1 MAKKE
6 IRVNFNLD
14 NENEKELYE
23 FLLSKT
29 SASGYLKDLALDFLH
44 STGRAAATGA
54 RAQSDQ
60 VDNALNNIVDTL
72 KDINFTLSNI
82 KVVST
87 NTTETAITTEDE
99 RVIDSANVK
108 ELDIEADDL
117 DF

>member
-14 NENEKELYE
+14 NKNEKELYE

-44 STGRAAATGA
+44 GSGRGATNAALDTPLNGIAT
-54 RAQSDQ
+54 
-60 VDNALNNIVDTL
+60 ALQE
-72 KDINFTLSNI
+72 INSTLSNL
-82 KVVST
+82 KVVSSEIT
-87 NTTETAITTEDE
+87 ATTEGVVNSNNI
-99 RVIDSANVK
+99 K

>member
-6 IRVNFNLD
+6 IRINFNLD

-44 STGRAAATGA
+44 NTGRATAAATP
-54 RAQSDQ
+54 
-60 VDNALNNIVDTL
+60 VTCIDNTLNNIADAL
-72 KDINFTLSNI
+72 KDINSTLSNI
-82 KVVST
+82 KVVSS
-87 NTTETAITTEDE
+87 TTTTEDT
-99 RVIDSANVK
+99 VDSDNIK
-108 ELDIEADDL
+108 ELVIEADDL

>member
-44 STGRAAATGA
+44 SSGRGTTNAALDRPLNDIAT
-54 RAQSDQ
+54 
-60 VDNALNNIVDTL
+60 ALQE
-72 KDINFTLSNI
+72 INSTLSNL
-82 KVVST
+82 KVVSSI
-87 NTTETAITTEDE
+87 TATTEDE
-99 RVIDSANVK
+99 VDSNNIK

>member
-6 IRVNFNLD
+6 IRINFNLE
-14 NENEKELYE
+14 NELEKELYE

-29 SASGYLKDLALDFLH
+29 SASGYLKDLALEFLH
-44 STGRAAATGA
+44 NTGRAAATGA

-72 KDINFTLSNI
+72 KDINSTLSNI

-87 NTTETAITTEDE
+87 DTKETAVTTDDE
-99 RVIDSANVK
+99 RVINSDNVK
-108 ELDIEADDL
+108 NLVIEADDL

>member
-29 SASGYLKDLALDFLH
+29 SASGYLKDLALDFLNG
-44 STGRAAATGA
+44 TGRAAAATP
-54 RAQSDQ
+54 
-60 VDNALNNIVDTL
+60 VTCIDNTLNNIADAL
-72 KDINFTLSNI
+72 KDINSTLSNI
-82 KVVST
+82 KVVSS
-87 NTTETAITTEDE
+87 TTTTEDT
-99 RVIDSANVK
+99 VDSDNIK
-108 ELDIEADDL
+108 ELVIEADDL

>member
-6 IRVNFNLD
+6 IRINFNLE
-14 NENEKELYE
+14 NELEKELYE

-29 SASGYLKDLALDFLH
+29 SASGYLKDLALEFLH
-44 STGRAAATGA
+44 NTGRAVATGA

-60 VDNALNNIVDTL
+60 VDNAVNNIVDTL
-72 KDINFTLSNI
+72 KDINSTLSNI

-87 NTTETAITTEDE
+87 DTKETAVTTDDE
-99 RVIDSANVK
+99 RVINSDNVK
-108 ELDIEADDL
+108 NLVIEADDL